1 MDLSFA
7 EGRIQTG
14 KEKESRYHH
23 HLLVEHLEKKKRIF
37 DSNEMSAWRLA
48 HLVIENVSLHE
59 SVLGH

>member
-14 KEKESRYHH
+14 KEKESRYPH

-37 DSNEMSAWRLA
+37 DSNEMAGSFS
-48 HLVIENVSLHE
+48 H
-59 SVLGH
+59 